1 VARRD
6 DRDRERLRAFGGHI
20 RTLRE
25 QRGLTQEQLA
35 EAANV
40 HRAEVGFVERSE
52 RSEREVGIT
61 LVWRLADGLGL
72 SLSEVSAGL

>member
-52 RSEREVGIT
+52 REVGIT